1 MFILTNE
8 YQKKV
13 NEVKNV
19 SDIIQDALID
29 DIYNG
34 KYTPGESITQEG
46 IAEKFGVSRF
56 PVRDAI
62 QKIIEQGLLKK
73 KPRGGVIVNVF
84 SKTYIENL
92 YDTRKI
98 LEIASVKMVIKKI
111 SKEYIIKLKKI
122 NEEYKKAL
130 MKDDIKKAGELNDSF
145 HESMINK
152 KDLNNDFLYELIQI
166 VRRRIKHPRGIARLQ
181 KFYLS
186 QRKKYSFLRHQEYI
200 KYLSD
205 GNEQGLVKAV
215 SDVIE
220 DAKKETIIALDSNN
234 WLR

>member
-1 MFILTNE
+1 MIYFGVNNRKVFILTNE

-122 NEEYKKAL
+122 NE
-130 MKDDIKKAGELNDSF
+130 
-145 HESMINK
+145 
-152 KDLNNDFLYELIQI
+152 
-166 VRRRIKHPRGIARLQ
+166 
-181 KFYLS
+181 
-186 QRKKYSFLRHQEYI
+186 
-200 KYLSD
+200 
-205 GNEQGLVKAV
+205 
-215 SDVIE
+215 
-220 DAKKETIIALDSNN
+220 
-234 WLR
+234 